1 MSEQAKLSAEVEAL
15 RETIDGYRKINAL
28 VRKQHAEELQAE
40 KDKVLDMQCTI
51 DWLLEASVDEAS
63 VKEGA
68 AREVLDERAEQDG
81 LHERLDDAKAAL
93 SRMHRRAQLA
103 ESSQLKYY
111 RRYHQLFRD
120 QATML
125 VDLGLRQGINW
136 RHSSLRLVQ
145 WASKR
150 EFNERLAEL
159 DSADKDELLRGVFAG
174 DVGKTNARDAVVRLI
189 LDKESCF

>member
-28 VRKQHAEELQAE
+28 VRKQHAKELQAE
-40 KDKVLDMQCTI
+40 KDKVLG
-51 DWLLEASVDEAS
+51 LHV
-63 VKEGA
+63 V
-68 AREVLDERAEQDG
+68 DERAEQDG

-103 ESSQLKYY
+103 ESGQLKYY